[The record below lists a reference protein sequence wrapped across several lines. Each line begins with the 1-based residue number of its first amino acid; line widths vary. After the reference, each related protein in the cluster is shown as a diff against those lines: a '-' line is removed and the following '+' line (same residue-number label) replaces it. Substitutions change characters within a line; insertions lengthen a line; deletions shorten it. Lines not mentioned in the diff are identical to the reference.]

1 MMSITLAIIG
11 TWILQD
17 AVASIF
23 FYPQEKFKWN
33 HFVRLIRAVMGVIL
47 IVMAYVSYSA

>member
-1 MMSITLAIIG
+1 MIITLAIIG

-17 AVASIF
+17 ALASIA
-23 FYPQEKFKWN
+23 FYPQEKWKWN
-33 HFVRLIRAVMGVIL
+33 HFVRLIRAVMGAVL

>member
-11 TWILQD
+11 MLILQD
-17 AVASIF
+17 ALASIA

-33 HFVRLIRAVMGVIL
+33 HFARLIRAVSGVVL